1 MMDRY
6 AVVGHPVAHSKSPQ
20 IHQAF
25 ARQTG
30 QTLRYETL
38 LAPLDGFVAT
48 VAQFGD
54 EGGRGLNVT
63 VPFKVEAHALA
74 DRLSP
79 RAAAAGAVNTLAFE
93 PGGVLGDNTDGAGL
107 VRDLTCNLAFP
118 LKNMRILLLGAGGAA
133 RGAILPLLVESPAR
147 LIIANRSVARAE
159 ALVQQLGD
167 RAGDAVF
174 HASGFEELAGQ
185 AFDIV
190 INATSAS
197 LSDQV
202 PALPAGV
209 YAHGALAY
217 DMMYGRGDTAFMS
230 AARAQGAEHVAD
242 GLGML
247 VEQAAES
254 FVLWRGVRPQTAPV
268 LAALRRQIAH
278 E

>member
-6 AVVGHPVAHSKSPQ
+6 AVVGNPVAHSKSPQ

-25 ARQTG
+25 ACQTG
-30 QTLRYETL
+30 QALGYETL

-48 VAQFGD
+48 VKQFRD

-93 PGGVLGDNTDGAGL
+93 PDGIFGDNTDGAGL
-107 VRDLTCNLAFP
+107 VRDLVHNLACA
-118 LKNMRILLLGAGGAA
+118 LDDARILLLGAGGAA
-133 RGAILPLLVESPAR
+133 RGAILPLLAERPAR
-147 LIIANRSVARAE
+147 LIIANRSVSRAE
-159 ALVQQLGD
+159 GLVQRLGD
-167 RAGDAVF
+167 RAGNTVF
-174 HASGFEELAGQ
+174 CVSGFDELAGQ
-185 AFDIV
+185 AFDVV
-190 INATSAS
+190 INATAAS
-197 LSDQV
+197 LSDQEL
-202 PALPAGV
+202 PLPAGI
-209 YAHGALAY
+209 YAKGALAY
-217 DMMYGRGDTAFMS
+217 DMMYGRGDTSFMS
-230 AARAQGAEHVAD
+230 SARAHGAKHVAD

-268 LAALRRQIAH
+268 LAALRRQIEH
-278 E
+278 G